1 MGKDGIIGFR
11 ADSKLL
17 SLLKDYCIEN
27 NITVSGYF
35 TILLQDIFINKKVN
49 KNLEKNIQI
58 FVIKSQRTDLCSK
71 LYITKNMYR
80 RVMDMALSS
89 YFTSRNV
96 NMKAINAVLD
106 SFVAEFEN
114 YDESIKNAVQIDFK
128 LTVKRLRSKEF
139 LLGQSQNFKMLKYIQ
154 K

>member
-1 MGKDGIIGFR
+1 MKKDNTIIFR
-11 ADSKLL
+11 IDSKL
-17 SLLKDYCIEN
+17 KEIIIDYCIKN
-27 NITVSGYF
+27 NMTISGFF
-35 TILLQDIFINKKVN
+35 TILSEDVLTQGKFTDTLNKTLKIHAVKRN
-49 KNLEKNIQI
+49 
-58 FVIKSQRTDLCSK
+58 RRDLCSK

>member
-1 MGKDGIIGFR
+1 MKKNAVVIFR
-11 ADSKLL
+11 IKSD
-17 SLLKDYCIEN
+17 LKEILIQYCIQNKFSISKYLTTITEDVLIKKKFTDTLSKAL
-27 NITVSGYF
+27 NIYS
-35 TILLQDIFINKKVN
+35 
-49 KNLEKNIQI
+49 
-58 FVIKSQRTDLCSK
+58 IKQNRRDLCSK

-96 NMKAINAVLD
+96 NMRAINAVLD

-114 YDESIKNAVQIDFK
+114 YDESIRSAVQIDFK
-128 LTVKRLRSKEF
+128 LTVKRLRNKEF
-139 LLGQSQNFKMLKYIQ
+139 LLGQSQNFKMLKYVQ